1 MNLKYSFI
9 IPTFNSD
16 RYLIDC
22 LDSLQNQSYK
32 NIEVIIVDKSSKD
45 RTLEIINSYNNLN
58 IKIFDQIDHN
68 PENAVALGF
77 KKSSGDFIQFL
88 GSDDF
93 LFDKD
98 TLNKLNK
105 KITIEDMLVCCNYC
119 KINEKGKIIEKIIT
133 NFNYKKLLNFG
144 NDICATSFLLNRK
157 LFDIHGFDGL
167 EGFDLH
173 LMLRF
178 GNNYLVKKVN
188 IYYSCFRIHD
198 QSHSGNF
205 KKNLRNIRLDYKI
218 SMSHD
223 GFKYNKY
230 AQRLLI
236 INVLSKFNLLWI
248 ANVKRFINWKL
259 KRII

>member
-58 IKIFDQIDHN
+58 IKIFNQIDH
-68 PENAVALGF
+68 AVALGF

-144 NDICATSFLLNRK
+144 NEICATSFLLNRK

-173 LMLRF
+173 LML
-178 GNNYLVKKVN
+178 
-188 IYYSCFRIHD
+188 
-198 QSHSGNF
+198 
-205 KKNLRNIRLDYKI
+205 
-218 SMSHD
+218 
-223 GFKYNKY
+223 
-230 AQRLLI
+230 
-236 INVLSKFNLLWI
+236 
-248 ANVKRFINWKL
+248 
-259 KRII
+259 